1 MTRASVTVHR
11 FKYTTVGESA
21 DYPIEPEGVES
32 LLQSMK
38 ARPTWQGVIIAPDAK
53 PGPDGEGQYPIV
65 SLAWFP
71 DYGYEVLLM
80 ELSGESNFLASS
92 EQLSEPE
99 VYVELGGQGQ
109 ELWPRELFVPFA
121 AVSQALCSLLQS
133 GSREQSLPWV
143 AIDSFPRL
151 EVKARGPSNQARDS
165 DVQL

>member
-1 MTRASVTVHR
+1 MHR

-21 DYPIEPEGVES
+21 EYPIEPEGVES

-38 ARPTWQGVIIAPDAK
+38 TRPTWQGVIIAPDAK
-53 PGPDGEGQYPIV
+53 PGPDGEGQYPVV
-65 SLAWFP
+65 SLAWYP
-71 DYGYEVLLM
+71 DYGYEVHFM
-80 ELSGESNFLASS
+80 ELTAESNFLASS
-92 EQLSEPE
+92 EQLSKPE
-99 VYVELGGQGQ
+99 IYIELGGQGQ

-133 GSREQSLPWV
+133 GSRDQSLPWV

-165 DVQL
+165 DAQL